1 MNYSFF
7 VTLFIILSI
16 VLSDVLSTLSFEV
29 GICSGCILLAALT
42 SGPCGPCMPLGV
54 RDL

>member
-7 VTLFIILSI
+7 VTLFIIVSVL
-16 VLSDVLSTLSFEV
+16 LSDVLSTLSLEV
-29 GICSGCILLAALT
+29 GIYSGCILLAALT
-42 SGPCGPCMPLGV
+42 SGPYGPCMPVGV